1 MNRTFLRYT
10 KILLPSVV
18 LILITACSVS
28 TTKPYGAE
36 SVREKLTQLQADSQ
50 LASRAQ
56 VAIKE
61 AETATRVAEQPE
73 KDKALAA
80 HRVYMA
86 DHKVDIAMAVAQSR
100 FLEDQRKDLIA
111 QRESARLDSR
121 TREADRAHEDAK
133 AANEDARAANENAAL
148 ARQRNADL
156 QQQLVELNAEKTE
169 RGMVITLGDLLFET
183 GKSELKSSTV
193 SNLDKLS
200 AFLTENQDR
209 TLIIEGYTDNVG
221 SDEYNLG
228 LSQRRAESVQ
238 LYLVKKGIA
247 SDRMIVSGKGETG
260 PVATNDSPMGRQ
272 QNRRVEVV
280 LPDSAS

>member
-10 KILLPSVV
+10 KILVPSVALV
-18 LILITACSVS
+18 LIMACSVS
-28 TTKPYGAE
+28 TTKPYGAD
-36 SVREKLTQLQADSQ
+36 SVREKLTLLQADSQ

-61 AETATRVAEQPE
+61 AETATRAAEQPE

-100 FLEDQRKDLIA
+100 LLEDQRKDLLA

-121 TREADRAHEDAK
+121 TREADQAHKDAK
-133 AANEDARAANENAAL
+133 AANEDAEQT
-148 ARQRNADL
+148 RQRNADL
-156 QQQLVELNAEKTE
+156 QQQLAELNAKKTD

-183 GKSELKSSTV
+183 GKSELKSSTI

-200 AFLTENQDR
+200 TFLTENQDR

-228 LSQRRAESVQ
+228 LSQRRAEAVQ
-238 LYLVKKGIA
+238 IYLVNKGIA
-247 SDRMIVSGKGETG
+247 SDRMIVSGKGETV
-260 PVATNDSPMGRQ
+260 PVASNDSAMGRQ

>member
-1 MNRTFLRYT
+1 MNRNFLRYT
-10 KILLPSVV
+10 KILLPALVIIS
-18 LILITACSVS
+18 IMACSVS
-28 TTKPYGAE
+28 TTAPYGAA
-36 SVREKLTQLQADSQ
+36 SVRDKLTALQADSQ

-61 AETATRVAEQPE
+61 ADRATRIAEQPE

-86 DHKVDIAMAVAQSR
+86 DRKVEIAMAVAQSR
-100 FLEDQRKDLIA
+100 LLEDQRKDLIA

-133 AANEDARAANENAAL
+133 AANEDAAL

-156 QQQLVELNAEKTE
+156 QQQLAELNAKKTD

-200 AFLTENQDR
+200 AFLTQNQDR
-209 TLIIEGYTDNVG
+209 TLIIEGYTDSVG
-221 SDEYNLG
+221 SDEYNQE
-228 LSQRRAESVQ
+228 LSQRRAEAVQ
-238 LYLVKKGIA
+238 IYLVNRGIA
-247 SDRMIVSGKGETG
+247 SDRMIVSGKGETL
-260 PVATNDSPMGRQ
+260 PVATNDSSSGRQ
-272 QNRRVEVV
+272 QNRRVEIV
-280 LPDSAS
+280 LPDDSNS